1 VDNSHRFPLTS
12 GEPIEEG
19 DNLLEEI
26 YRMNPYT
33 DNGRGERS
41 DDLL

>member
-12 GEPIEEG
+12 GITQEVG
-19 DNLLEEI
+19 DNLEEI